1 MIVQVSNL
9 MKTVKNVE
17 DVAVQSGHC
26 MERTID
32 NSESFL
38 KVCLLYTVS
47 KVLGMGIRLLD
58 I

>member
-1 MIVQVSNL
+1 MIVQVSNFL
-9 MKTVKNVE
+9 KTVKNIE

-32 NSESFL
+32 GSESFL

-47 KVLGMGIRLLD
+47 KVLGIGMRLFD

>member
-9 MKTVKNVE
+9 LKTVKNVE

-32 NSESFL
+32 SSESFL

-47 KVLGMGIRLLD
+47 KVLGIGMRLFD